1 LSQAVGVLASE
12 GPVRREIVSQIERRD
27 VALLKELGRGVLE
40 AYLIRGRDIVEVR
53 VLHQSVEPVV
63 PHRTVSVAD
72 HGLGV
77 AAGIKLPERA
87 ITDRV
92 VELADYAPI
101 GRQLE
106 LEVITEQPT
115 TSLSKRL
122 IELCLVIPAVF
133 NRARVLHLIIQAV
146 AHAD

>member
-1 LSQAVGVLASE
+1 
-12 GPVRREIVSQIERRD
+12 
-27 VALLKELGRGVLE
+27 
-40 AYLIRGRDIVEVR
+40 
-53 VLHQSVEPVV
+53 
-63 PHRTVSVAD
+63 VAD

-106 LEVITEQPT
+106 LEVITEHTQ
-115 TSLSKRL
+115 TSLSTRL
-122 IELCLVIPAVF
+122 IELFLVVPAVF
-133 NRARVLHLIIQAV
+133 NRARELHLIIQAV
-146 AHAD
+146 AHADAGRLAIGIGARLRIAQLCALRAAAHTTPRA